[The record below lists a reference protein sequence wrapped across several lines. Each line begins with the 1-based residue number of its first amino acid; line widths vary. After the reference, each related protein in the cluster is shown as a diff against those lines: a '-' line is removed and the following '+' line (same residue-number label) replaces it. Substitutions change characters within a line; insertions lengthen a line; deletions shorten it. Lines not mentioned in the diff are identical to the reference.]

1 MAAQRQDGCA
11 SRLSPFVILLG
22 FTIFNM
28 EALSL
33 AGKCALVTGG
43 AKRIGREIALNLA
56 RAGASVAITYLNSS
70 EEALLTTAQ
79 IVASRVHGVALRCD
93 LRDPPAVKSTVLQA
107 IDSLGKID
115 LLVNNAGLYQSRD
128 FEKITDQEWDEMFQV
143 NVRAAFFMTQAC
155 AGELRK
161 QQGRVVN
168 IGSLGGVRPWI
179 THVHYCASKAAL
191 HMLTQATAK
200 ALAPEVAVNCVAPG
214 MIDQGESKRDE
225 AMLRFAEKT
234 PMQKNGSAADVAEAV
249 RFFATCPRF
258 VTGQVL
264 VVDGGLS
271 L

>member
-1 MAAQRQDGCA
+1 
-11 SRLSPFVILLG
+11 
-22 FTIFNM
+22 M

-43 AKRIGREIALNLA
+43 ARRIGREIALNLA
-56 RAGASVAITYLNSS
+56 RAGASVAITYLTSS
-70 EEALLTTAQ
+70 EDALLTTAQ
-79 IVASRVHGVALRCD
+79 IVASRVHGLALRCD
-93 LRDPPAVKSTVLQA
+93 LRDHQAVKATVQQA
-107 IDSLGKID
+107 VDSLGRLD

-128 FEKITDQEWDEMFQV
+128 FDTIAVQEWDEMFNV
-143 NVRAAFFMTQAC
+143 NVRAAFLMTQEC

-161 QQGRVVN
+161 QQGRIVN
-168 IGSLGGVRPWI
+168 VGSLGGVRPWV

-200 ALAPEVAVNCVAPG
+200 ALAPEISVNCVAPG
-214 MIDQGESKRDE
+214 MIDQGESKHNE

-234 PMQKNGSAADVAEAV
+234 PMQRNGSAADVAEAV
-249 RFFATCPRF
+249 RFFATCPQF